1 MGIMQML
8 MSGEPVPVPDIGGAY
23 QGGYLAGYISQTA
36 NGVATHGLILAPK
49 STGELNKAWKANN
62 TSTSGTGS
70 TYDGAANTA
79 NMNDSAHPAAEYCS
93 GLSIGGYTDWYL
105 PALYELDIVYQNLK
119 PHTAYND
126 TSYGINDYSVPKRIY
141 NRTATNPLQTSVTLF
156 QSGGAEVLI
165 NDFLFSST
173 EYNASEAQGIY
184 MYTGNYYNSNK
195 SSVTTPMRAI
205 RKFAVV

>member
-49 STGELNKAWKANN
+49 STGELNKAWKTSN

-79 NMNDSAHPAAEYCS
+79 NMNNSAHPAAEYCS

-119 PHTAYND
+119 NTTAYND

-141 NRTATNPLQTSVTLF
+141 NRTATNPLQTSVTIF
-156 QSGGAEVLI
+156 QSGGAEALI

-184 MYTGNYYNSNK
+184 MYMGNYYNSNK
-195 SSVTTPMRAI
+195 SNVNTPMRAI